1 MSTFKRFEDMEVWQ
15 KSRELIKLIY
25 SLTLKKEFARDF
37 SLRDQIRRA
46 AVSVLSNIAEGYE
59 RESKKEFLRFLLIA
73 KGSVGEVRSQL
84 YVALDMKYISSEEF
98 ESISEKSKEISYML
112 KSLINY
118 LRENLTKTKN

>member
-1 MSTFKRFEDMEVWQ
+1 MNTFKRFEEMEVWQ

-46 AVSVLSNIAEGYE
+46 AVSVLSNIAAGYE

-73 KGSVGEVRSQL
+73 KGSVSDVRS
-84 YVALDMKYISSEEF
+84 
-98 ESISEKSKEISYML
+98 
-112 KSLINY
+112 
-118 LRENLTKTKN
+118 

>member
-1 MSTFKRFEDMEVWQ
+1 MNTFKRFEEMEVWQ

-46 AVSVLSNIAEGYE
+46 AVSVLSNIAAGYE

-73 KGSVGEVRSQL
+73 KGSVGEVRS
-84 YVALDMKYISSEEF
+84 
-98 ESISEKSKEISYML
+98 
-112 KSLINY
+112 
-118 LRENLTKTKN
+118 